1 MDENAIKD
9 IASALYEADHGY
21 SPTYGDV
28 DMGLAERLTRELYER
43 GYAIV
48 QIVTSY

>member
-9 IASALYEADHGY
+9 IAAAIHEADHGY
-21 SPTYGDV
+21 APYHGDA

-48 QIVTSY
+48 QIVTCM